1 MNWNNIFKTEKP
13 INIYESEFFDEWL
26 NALTKNEHSKD
37 VYRSYRDRLAEW
49 IRDNGLTTL
58 DTENAEKFLMWQVS
72 KSGAKQANGRWSIF
86 KRYCDWLILK
96 GKLSVNPWE
105 RCDLTLC
112 GCDKETVSAEVA
124 KQKMKRFE
132 KQQKAAETERAPD
145 APRFTLYDVAELLM
159 AIADSD
165 EDAIINILSK

>member
-1 MNWNNIFKTEKP
+1 MNWNNIFKNEKP
-13 INIYESEFFDEWL
+13 INIYESDLFNEWL
-26 NALTKNEHSKD
+26 DVLTKNEHSKD

-49 IRDNGLTTL
+49 IRDSGLTTL
-58 DTENAEKFLMWQVS
+58 DTENAEKFLMWQGS

-86 KRYCDWLILK
+86 RRYCDWLILK
-96 GKLSVNPWE
+96 GKLSYNPWE
-105 RCDLTLC
+105 KCDLALC
-112 GCDKETVSAEVA
+112 GCDKEAVSAEVA

-132 KQQKAAETERAPD
+132 KLQKAAETEREPD

-159 AIADSD
+159 AIADND